1 MRRKETKHKKEKND
15 EILEIRHKSAIDMFK
30 SLGILIPI
38 TAGGI
43 DWSYCPTVENLNE
56 KQKKEELEF
65 QNRIAMLNMKSKKG
79 VIKTKFDYELMLM
92 GTEQCSQ
99 KDGNNL
105 LLFFFQKT
113 VLTKLQKN
121 CKKLQKI
128 TKK

>member
-1 MRRKETKHKKEKND
+1 
-15 EILEIRHKSAIDMFK
+15 
-30 SLGILIPI
+30 
-38 TAGGI
+38 
-43 DWSYCPTVENLNE
+43 
-56 KQKKEELEF
+56 
-65 QNRIAMLNMKSKKG
+65 MLNMKSKKG

-113 VLTKLQKN
+113 VLKKLQKN